1 MQTLAAGGFKD
12 ITRIASSNPKMWEN
26 IILSNKEIVKSTL
39 NKFTETINTF
49 IEYIDNENSNGIYNF
64 FDSAKKFRDSI
75 PTTGKDSLN
84 RRTSLL

>member
-1 MQTLAAGGFKD
+1 
-12 ITRIASSNPKMWEN
+12 MWEN

-64 FDSAKKFRDSI
+64 FDFCKKVS
-75 PTTGKDSLN
+75 
-84 RRTSLL
+84 